1 MAGNSIRSQTAN
13 VWFCL
18 LLMARPGQAREASLL
33 EWLLVFA
40 PFPSL
45 CSHLIRI
52 SGSSGLAEFPSPS
65 FVSDKR
71 R

>member
-1 MAGNSIRSQTAN
+1 MVLPFAHGQ
-13 VWFCL
+13 
-18 LLMARPGQAREASLL
+18 ARLAREASLL

-71 R
+71 Q